1 MENPLPASIV
11 TLLRHLS
18 MENVIDVMIVTD
30 VMDLPKPV
38 NSVSKN
44 VLLTK
49 RTRMENYSVGY
60 VPCLIKELWFAPN
73 NRIPHDIVEF
83 SNLKKTKKKKKK
95 GKKKYILVFSH
106 IPKFGQKL
114 LFFSC
119 LDENY
124 LVAGQEFYSCP
135 VDDHLQGKNRIL
147 AQLPY
152 NV

>member
-1 MENPLPASIV
+1 MNFNKKVKVVHLAFAKNANKMFRNMENPLPASIV

-95 GKKKYILVFSH
+95 GIQTK
-106 IPKFGQKL
+106 
-114 LFFSC
+114 
-119 LDENY
+119 
-124 LVAGQEFYSCP
+124 
-135 VDDHLQGKNRIL
+135 
-147 AQLPY
+147 
-152 NV
+152 